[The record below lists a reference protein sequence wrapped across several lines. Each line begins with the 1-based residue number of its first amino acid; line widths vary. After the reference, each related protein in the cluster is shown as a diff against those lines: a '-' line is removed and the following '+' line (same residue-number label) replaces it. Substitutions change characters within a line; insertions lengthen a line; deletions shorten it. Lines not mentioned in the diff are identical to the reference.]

1 MWRNMQAY
9 KFYYFFSV
17 FEKVSKATMENKSSR
32 KYDIIERVL
41 DQMINK
47 MMPMFGIMFSVLY
60 FSIGIYKTEF
70 PNLEKLKICR
80 N

>member
-1 MWRNMQAY
+1 MD
-9 KFYYFFSV
+9 
-17 FEKVSKATMENKSSR
+17 TKSSR
-32 KYDIIERVL
+32 KYDIIERLL

-47 MMPMFGIMFSVLY
+47 MMPVFGIMFSVLY